1 MKNLGKS
8 FYTRY
13 KDYLPALGAII
24 ALCVISTILID

>member
-24 ALCVISTILID
+24 ALGVAAFLF